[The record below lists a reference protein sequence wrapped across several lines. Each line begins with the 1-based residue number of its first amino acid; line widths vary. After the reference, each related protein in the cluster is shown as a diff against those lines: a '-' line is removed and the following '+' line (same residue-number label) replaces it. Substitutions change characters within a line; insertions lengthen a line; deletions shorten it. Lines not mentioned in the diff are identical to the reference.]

1 LSRPATRSLNADNY
15 RNLARALIDVCSWS
29 IDEIGITPQEAVAA
43 VCACMSF
50 VVAQTPKEQ
59 DTTVRE
65 FLKKTVPEIVD
76 LAAKAREI
84 DAAVLQ

>member
-1 LSRPATRSLNADNY
+1 MNIDNY
-15 RNLARALIDVCSWS
+15 RQLARALIDVCSWS

-50 VVAQTPKEQ
+50 VVAQVPKEH
-59 DTTVRE
+59 DATIRE
-65 FLKKTVPEIVD
+65 FLKSTVREIVD